1 MVWFRQDLRIADNPA
16 LSAAARRGSSVI
28 PVFIYDPEQEGRW
41 SPGGAARWWLHHSLY
56 ELDKEL
62 RGRGSCLIIRKGNTL
77 GNLEELIRQSQAD
90 TVFWNRR
97 YEPTARRQDNK
108 IADTLK
114 RRGLAVE
121 TFNAALLF
129 EPDDVLNKQG
139 EPYRVFTP
147 YYHACLARGEPGP
160 PIPAPRRLSAPQS
173 WPRSLKLADLQL
185 MPTIDWAGGLAEAW
199 KPGEVAA
206 SKCLKRFMARAL
218 HDYNEQRERPDRE
231 GTSRLSPYLHWGE
244 IGPRQVRSPLKDKSG
259 RDAEAFLRQLI
270 WREFAHHL
278 LYHFPHTPTEP
289 LRSEFARFPWTNRR
303 KLLLAWQRGRTGYP
317 LVDAGMRQ
325 LWHTGWMHNRVRMI
339 VASFLVKHLMIP
351 WTAGAEWF
359 WDTLVDAD
367 LANNTFGWQWTAG
380 CGADAA
386 PYFRIFNP
394 VSQAERFDP
403 DGRYVRRWIPE
414 LSRMPAPWIH
424 QPWEA
429 STSILDESGVRL
441 GRSYPEPIVEHHEA
455 RRRALAAYVKQG
467 RTYKKR
473 EVKSPSPRGD
483 RDSY

>member
-1 MVWFRQDLRIADNPA
+1 MSSTIVWFRQDLRIADNPA
-16 LSAAARRGSSVI
+16 LSAATRRGLPVI
-28 PVFIYDPEQEGRW
+28 PIFIFAPEQEGRW
-41 SPGGAARWWLHHSLY
+41 APGGAARWWLHHSLH

-62 RGRGSCLIIRKGNTL
+62 RGHGSRLIIRKGNTL

-90 TVFWNRR
+90 AVFWNHR
-97 YEPTARRQDNK
+97 YEPTARRQEDG
-108 IADTLK
+108 IADTLRK
-114 RRGLAVE
+114 RGLTVE

-129 EPDDVLNKQG
+129 EPEEVLNKQG

-147 YYHACLARGEPGP
+147 YYHACLARGEPAAPVP
-160 PIPAPRRLSAPQS
+160 PPRRLPAPKR
-173 WPRSLKLADLQL
+173 WPCSLKHTDLQL
-185 MPTIDWAGGLAEAW
+185 MPTINWAGGLEETW
-199 KPGEVAA
+199 KPGEQAA
-206 SKCLKRFMARAL
+206 RQVLKRFVARTL
-218 HDYNEQRERPDRE
+218 NDYHEQRERPDRE

-244 IGPRQVRSPLKDKSG
+244 ISPRQVWSTIRARPG

-278 LYHFPHTPTEP
+278 LDHFPRTPTEP
-289 LRSEFARFPWTNRR
+289 LRPEFKRFAWKSNR
-303 KLLLAWQRGRTGYP
+303 KLLSAWQRGRTGYP

-339 VASFLVKHLMIP
+339 VASFLVKHLLIP

-403 DGRYVRRWIPE
+403 DGRYVRRWVPE
-414 LSRMPAPWIH
+414 LARLPVPWIH

-429 STSILDESGVRL
+429 NASILAEAGVRL
-441 GRSYPEPIVEHHEA
+441 GRTYPEPIVEHHEA
-455 RRRALAAYVKQG
+455 RRRALAAYQQMRK
-467 RTYKKR
+467 
-473 EVKSPSPRGD
+473 P
-483 RDSY
+483 